1 MTPPRSFEAFSSQ
14 FHADLDITNP
24 DLQSFKRLYEGFRTW
39 QGDDAVMELAAYFEQ
54 LRGDDQIDLEA
65 VWFNSKADFLFSGQ
79 DVRRLFEDFE
89 NWAASLR

>member
-1 MTPPRSFEAFSSQ
+1 
-14 FHADLDITNP
+14 
-24 DLQSFKRLYEGFRTW
+24 
-39 QGDDAVMELAAYFEQ
+39 MELAAYFEQ